1 MADNVM
7 QKSNAALREAITN
20 FREKQDAISA
30 LNNFEERMASYAQR
44 LRHPSKA
51 TVSEEIARK
60 LFEVARDYFFLQRV
74 SELKIGH
81 IVSSIQDAITR
92 DNPTTEFV
100 LLRYLVE
107 HISAL
112 SFEVDLFVLF
122 WKNLPDRTAN
132 NEFESFGLLA
142 SHIGAIVLW
151 RKPSQESKNQAIP
164 CQ

>member
-1 MADNVM
+1 MIALPERAPKGPRVARRGILVRGIKNFIRLWHTGIFRSKYDARPAELILDMLFVTRKTDVADNVM

-44 LRHPSKA
+44 LQHPSKA

-74 SELKIGH
+74 SELKIGY

-100 LLRYLVE
+100 
-107 HISAL
+107 
-112 SFEVDLFVLF
+112 
-122 WKNLPDRTAN
+122 
-132 NEFESFGLLA
+132 
-142 SHIGAIVLW
+142 
-151 RKPSQESKNQAIP
+151 
-164 CQ
+164 